1 MYGSFGTDERKGS
14 KAIILLTPEETF
26 SFPPKDAVVKA
37 KKCKTS
43 VIATCLPCGVA
54 AVYCAQA
61 RSQKQNASPVSSDE
75 NEQEP
80 RGYRR
85 SEHHSEAPEDHA
97 TIQPF
102 VIAFRT
108 IAKYHSSKIRER
120 CGVHHCGRNRNCYN
134 EPRDS
139 YRSCSEQWHR

>member
-1 MYGSFGTDERKGS
+1 MR
-14 KAIILLTPEETF
+14 L
-26 SFPPKDAVVKA
+26 
-37 KKCKTS
+37 
-43 VIATCLPCGVA
+43 A

-75 NEQEP
+75 NEKEP
-80 RGYRR
+80 GGYRR
-85 SEHHSEAPEDHA
+85 GEHHSEAPEDHA

-120 CGVHHCGRNRNCYN
+120 YGVHNCSRKRNCYN

-139 YRSCSEQWHR
+139 YRSCSEQWHI

>member
-1 MYGSFGTDERKGS
+1 MGT
-14 KAIILLTPEETF
+14 
-26 SFPPKDAVVKA
+26 VKKSTTA
-37 KKCKTS
+37 L
-43 VIATCLPCGVA
+43 AG
-54 AVYCAQA
+54 
-61 RSQKQNASPVSSDE
+61 E

-85 SEHHSEAPEDHA
+85 SEHHGEAPEDHA
-97 TIQPF
+97 TIQPL

-120 CGVHHCGRNRNCYN
+120 CGVHDCGRNRNCYN

-139 YRSCSEQWHR
+139 YRSCSEQWHRYRNKSAENACARGEG